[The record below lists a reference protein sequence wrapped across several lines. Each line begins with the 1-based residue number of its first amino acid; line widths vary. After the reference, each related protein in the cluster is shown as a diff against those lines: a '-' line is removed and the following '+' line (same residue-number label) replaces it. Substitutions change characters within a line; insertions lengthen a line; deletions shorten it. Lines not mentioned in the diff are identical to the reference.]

1 MKTSFVWYAAGATP
15 LWTRFTRFLETN
27 YVELLAAAGWAVVAW
42 LLVLLVTRGI
52 RALVR
57 RVSADFE
64 PPYTALRHPVRVFL
78 WLLLLP
84 VGADLAELPRNVQNR
99 LEAGFGVALTLAALW
114 FGFELTAVVAD
125 FSLQRLD
132 ANGMDEQRR
141 RSAATRIAI
150 LQRLVQIAIVVV
162 GAALFLMQFQVV
174 RTIGVS
180 LLASAGIVGV
190 VVGIAAQKTI
200 GNFVAG
206 IQIAITQPIRVGDTV
221 IVENEYGQIEEL
233 TFTFVVVRIWD
244 KRQLILPVSYF
255 LERPFQNWTR
265 YTPELIGQVLVQADF
280 SVPMDAMRA
289 ELQRLCEADPNWN
302 GQVCRLIV
310 QEVNERAIVIRA
322 TMSADDPG
330 KLFDLR
336 VAVREGLVRW
346 LATTEGGRY
355 LPKIRQADLLD
366 AQVTSTG
373 GDDGDGV
380 P

>member
-1 MKTSFVWYAAGATP
+1 MWKALAFLQGGYAQLLLALGWAGA
-15 LWTRFTRFLETN
+15 
-27 YVELLAAAGWAVVAW
+27 AW
-42 LLVLLVTRGI
+42 LLTLLLTRAI
-52 RALVR
+52 RILAR
-57 RVSADFE
+57 RVSVE
-64 PPYTALRHPVRVFL
+64 LESSYTALRHSLRVFA

-84 VGADLAELPRNVQNR
+84 VGYDLIGLPRQVKER
-99 LEAGFGVALTLAALW
+99 IETSLGVALTLVALW
-114 FGFELTAVVAD
+114 LGFELAAVAAD
-125 FSLQRLD
+125 AFLRRLD
-132 ANGMDEQRR
+132 ANGTDEQRR
-141 RSAATRIAI
+141 RSLATRITI
-150 LQRLVQIAIVVV
+150 LQRLLQTIIVIV

-180 LLASAGIVGV
+180 LLASAGLVGV

-206 IQIAITQPIRVGDTV
+206 IQIAVTQPIRVGDTV

-233 TFTFVVVRIWD
+233 TFTFVVVRTWD

-265 YTPELIGQVLVQADF
+265 YTPELIGQVFAQADF
-280 SVPMDAMRA
+280 SVPLDALRA
-289 ELQRLCEADPNWN
+289 ELQRLCESDPNWN

-310 QEVNERAIVIRA
+310 HEVNERAIIVRA
-322 TMSADDPG
+322 TMSADEPA

-346 LATTEGGRY
+346 LATTEDGRY

-366 AQVTSTG
+366 
-373 GDDGDGV
+373 
-380 P
+380 PR

>member
-1 MKTSFVWYAAGATP
+1 MKSRLAWAVVGTHSP
-15 LWTRFTRFLETN
+15 WTRFTQLFWQH
-27 YVELLAAAGWAVVAW
+27 YAELLIALAWALVAW
-42 LLVLLVTRGI
+42 LLVLLLTRGTRGLI
-52 RALVR
+52 R
-57 RVSADFE
+57 RVSAELE
-64 PPYTALRHPVRVFL
+64 PPYTALRHPLRVFL

-84 VGADLAELPRNVQNR
+84 VGYDLIELPRNLQAR
-99 LEAGFGVALTLAALW
+99 IETSLGITLTLAALW
-114 FGFELTAVVAD
+114 LGFELVAVAAD
-125 FSLQRLD
+125 AFLRRLD

-141 RSAATRIAI
+141 RSLATRITI
-150 LQRLVQIAIVVV
+150 LQRLVQTVIIIV

-180 LLASAGIVGV
+180 LLASAGLVGI

-233 TFTFVVVRIWD
+233 TFTFVVLRTWD

-265 YTPELIGQVLVQADF
+265 YTPELIGQVFVQADF
-280 SVPMDAMRA
+280 GVPLDAMRA
-289 ELQRLCEADPNWN
+289 ELQRLCTSDPNWN

-310 QEVNERAIVIRA
+310 HEVNERALVVRA
-322 TMSADDPG
+322 TMSADKPA

-336 VAVREGLVRW
+336 VTVREGLVRW
-346 LATTEGGRY
+346 LVATEDGRY
-355 LPKIRQADLLD
+355 LPKVRLSD
-366 AQVTSTG
+366 ALRT
-373 GDDGDGV
+373 

>member
-1 MKTSFVWYAAGATP
+1 MSPVWP
-15 LWTRFTRFLETN
+15 RFTRFLQNN
-27 YVELLAAAGWAVVAW
+27 YVELLLVLGWAIAAW
-42 LLVLLVTRGI
+42 VLVLLLTRGV

-57 RVSADFE
+57 RTAAELE
-64 PPYTALRHPVRVFL
+64 PFFTALRHPLRVFL

-84 VGADLAELPRNVQNR
+84 VGYDLIELPRSVHGRIENV
-99 LEAGFGVALTLAALW
+99 LGVALTLSALW
-114 FGFELTAVVAD
+114 LGFELAAVAAEV
-125 FSLQRLD
+125 FLQRLD

-141 RSAATRIAI
+141 RAAATRVAI
-150 LQRLVQIAIVVV
+150 LQRLVQTVIVIV

-206 IQIAITQPIRVGDTV
+206 LQIAITQPIRVGDTV

-280 SVPMDAMRA
+280 GVPMDAMRA
-289 ELQRLCEADPNWN
+289 ELRRLCESDPNWN

-310 QEVNERAIVIRA
+310 QEVNERAIIVRA
-322 TMSADDPG
+322 TMSADEPA

-336 VAVREGLVRW
+336 AAVREGLVRW
-346 LATTEGGRY
+346 LATTEDGRY
-355 LPKIRQADLLD
+355 LPKVRQADLLD
-366 AQVTSTG
+366 AG
-373 GDDGDGV
+373 
-380 P
+380 

>member
-1 MKTSFVWYAAGATP
+1 MILALVDP
-15 LWTRFTRFLETN
+15 LWTRLIQFFRTS
-27 YVELLAAAGWAVVAW
+27 YIELLIVLAWATLIWVF
-42 LLVLLVTRGI
+42 VLLLSHSI

-57 RVSADFE
+57 RVAAELE
-64 PPYTALRHPVRVFL
+64 PSYNALRHPVRAFL
-78 WLLLLP
+78 WLLVLP
-84 VGADLAELPRNVQNR
+84 LGLEFIELPRSVQNR
-99 LEAGFGVALTLAALW
+99 IEAGFKVTLTLVALWL
-114 FGFELTAVVAD
+114 GFELVAVATE
-125 FSLQRLD
+125 FALQRLAA
-132 ANGMDEQRR
+132 ANSTDEQRR
-141 RSAATRIAI
+141 RSAATRLAI
-150 LQRLVQIAIVVV
+150 LQRLIQVGIIVV

-180 LLASAGIVGV
+180 LLASAGLVGV

-233 TFTFVVVRIWD
+233 TFTFVVVRLWD

-265 YTPELIGQVLVQADF
+265 YTPELIGAVFVQADF
-280 SVPMDAMRA
+280 GVPVDAMRA

-310 QEVNERAIVIRA
+310 SDVNERSIVVRA
-322 TMSADDPG
+322 TVSADEPA

-346 LATTEGGRY
+346 LATTEDGRY
-355 LPKIRQADLLD
+355 LPRIRQADLL
-366 AQVTSTG
+366 
-373 GDDGDGV
+373 
-380 P
+380 

>member
-1 MKTSFVWYAAGATP
+1 MILALVDP
-15 LWTRFTRFLETN
+15 LWTRLIQFFRTSYL
-27 YVELLAAAGWAVVAW
+27 ELLTVLAWAALVWG
-42 LLVLLVTRGI
+42 LVLLLTHGI

-57 RVSADFE
+57 RAAAELE
-64 PPYTALRHPVRVFL
+64 PSYNALRHPVRAFL
-78 WLLLLP
+78 WLLVLP
-84 VGADLAELPRNVQNR
+84 LGMEFIELPRSVQNR
-99 LEAGFGVALTLAALW
+99 IEAGFKVTLTLVALWL
-114 FGFELTAVVAD
+114 GFELVAVATE
-125 FSLQRLD
+125 FALQRLAA
-132 ANGMDEQRR
+132 ANSTDEQRR
-141 RSAATRIAI
+141 RSAATRLAI
-150 LQRLVQIAIVVV
+150 LQRLIQVGIIVV

-180 LLASAGIVGV
+180 LLASAGLVGV

-233 TFTFVVVRIWD
+233 TFTFVVVRLWD

-265 YTPELIGQVLVQADF
+265 YTPELIGAVFVQADF
-280 SVPMDAMRA
+280 GVPVDAMRA

-310 QEVNERAIVIRA
+310 SDVNERSIVVRA
-322 TMSADDPG
+322 TVSADEPA

-346 LATTEGGRY
+346 LATTEDGRY
-355 LPKIRQADLLD
+355 LPRIRQADLL
-366 AQVTSTG
+366 
-373 GDDGDGV
+373 
-380 P
+380 

>member
-1 MKTSFVWYAAGATP
+1 MKSIPAWLSAVDPPWA
-15 LWTRFTRFLETN
+15 RFARSLQSSYLEI
-27 YVELLAAAGWAVVAW
+27 LLLLGWMVAAW
-42 LLVLLVTRGI
+42 LLVLLLTRGLRSLAR
-52 RALVR
+52 RAAAELEL
-57 RVSADFE
+57 ACN
-64 PPYTALRHPVRVFL
+64 ALRHPVRVFF

-84 VGADLAELPRNVQNR
+84 VGADLIELPRSAQGR
-99 LEAGFGVALTLAALW
+99 IAASLGVALTLAALW
-114 FGFELTAVVAD
+114 LGFKLTAVAAETA
-125 FSLQRLD
+125 LQRLG
-132 ANGMDEQRR
+132 ANGTDEQRR

-150 LQRLVQIAIVVV
+150 LQRLVQVVIIII

-180 LLASAGIVGV
+180 LLASAGLVGV

-265 YTPELIGQVLVQADF
+265 YTPELIGAVFLQADF
-280 SVPMDAMRA
+280 GAPLDAMRD
-289 ELQRLCEADPNWN
+289 ELRRLCEADANWN

-310 QEVNERAIVIRA
+310 HEVGERAITVRA
-322 TMSADDPG
+322 TLSADEPE

-336 VAVREGLVRW
+336 VAVREGLTRW
-346 LATTEGGRY
+346 LATLEGGRY
-355 LPKIRQADLLD
+355 LPKNRLADLP
-366 AQVTSTG
+366 A
-373 GDDGDGV
+373 
-380 P
+380 PR